1 MKIVIAADTA
11 AAHLNGVDLLASA
24 QRCDHDAV
32 LFDHP
37 ASRDPTLELPTLVRA
52 HGAEF
57 VLVVSPTR
65 EDPATLDVLRR
76 LGAKTVVWIDEPDA
90 ADRPWMKAR
99 RRWIATAADRVWV
112 TREHMRA
119 DFVDRRGR
127 IADHAARPEIQE
139 SFDAQLRQLESSSL
153 A

>member
-11 AAHLNGVDLLASA
+11 TAHLNGVELLASA
-24 QRCDHDAV
+24 ERSQYDAV

-57 VLVVSPTR
+57 VLIVAPAR
-65 EDPATLDVLRR
+65 EDPATVDVLRN
-76 LGAKTVVWIDEPDA
+76 LGARTAVWVDEPDVD
-90 ADRPWMKAR
+90 DRPWMKAR

-112 TREHMRA
+112 TREHMMA
-119 DFVDRRGR
+119 EFVDRHGR
-127 IADHAARPEIQE
+127 SAERAARPAGPD
-139 SFDAQLRQLESSSL
+139 SLDAQLRQLIESSV